1 MDINYAVIPVRPAGG
16 AWSSVRDMLKY
27 VQVRLDGGTLPDG
40 TRYIPKDTLLARRTP
55 QVSIGQDVTYGMGLM
70 ADTKY
75 GTTVV
80 HHGGDLIGYH
90 SDMMWLP
97 EHNVGAVILTNVD
110 PGWSL
115 RGPFGR
121 KLLEVLFD
129 GRPEAE
135 ADVAAQGKSYL
146 EQLAAE
152 RKLMTVPASPAD
164 VEEAGLALYKR
175 RARRYHDLP
184 PSRGNHLPLRGVEKR
199 DGVPPQSGRHA
210 VVLDRCPRHHRTR
223 VRRGSGTGA
232 DAHRARRAARVRV
245 RGGRRTNVVEVT
257 RQSGAGSCLIDLG
270 ARRAAA
276 AGPHVMCFDI
286 PADGA
291 PTDCVLPS
299 QASGSS

>member
-75 GTTVV
+75 GTPLV

-164 VEEAGLALYKR
+164 VEKLASLYTSDALGDITICRLREATIFHFGEWKSEMASRHNPDGTLSFLTVAPGIIGLEFVVGPGPAPTLI
-175 RARRYHDLP
+175 
-184 PSRGNHLPLRGVEKR
+184 VR
-199 DGVPPQSGRHA
+199 DAQHEYVFA
-210 VVLDRCPRHHRTR
+210 
-223 VRRGSGTGA
+223 
-232 DAHRARRAARVRV
+232 
-245 RGGRRTNVVEVT
+245 
-257 RQSGAGSCLIDLG
+257 
-270 ARRAAA
+270 
-276 AGPHVMCFDI
+276 
-286 PADGA
+286 ADGA
-291 PTDCVLPS
+291 PT
-299 QASGSS
+299 SSR